1 MAAMAALQSSFTSLS
16 LSSTSFMGQRF
27 SPPLCSPLVSAL
39 FFFLSPKLS
48 SISLFFQLLQF
59 LTYLISASFKISSDI
74 FFQFLSFEA
83 KGIAESSP
91 KVFLQIGVP
100 HLQIAH
106 GSMGYLIKLHSLVQN
121 SPFASLFGDAMQVK
135 STEKPFSVAARLKR
149 WERKDCK
156 PNSLPVLQ
164 KMHVKVGDT
173 VKVIAGHDKGKIGE
187 VSEIFKHNS
196 KVVVKDI
203 NLKTK
208 HVKSRTEGESGQ
220 IIKVVNWI
228 FTSRVF
234 SILSWKLILR
244 SNVMLYSKEKQVTSR
259 VGHKTLDNGKRVRYL
274 TKTGEI
280 IDSAENWKRVVK
292 EKEKPKEVEAAA
304 AAS

>member
-27 SPPLCSPLVSAL
+27 SPPLCSPLV
-39 FFFLSPKLS
+39 
-48 SISLFFQLLQF
+48 
-59 LTYLISASFKISSDI
+59 
-74 FFQFLSFEA
+74 
-83 KGIAESSP
+83 
-91 KVFLQIGVP
+91 
-100 HLQIAH
+100 
-106 GSMGYLIKLHSLVQN
+106 
-121 SPFASLFGDAMQVK
+121 K
-135 STEKPFSVAARLKR
+135 STEKPFCIAARLKR

-220 IIKVVNWI
+220 IIKVEAPI
-228 FTSRVF
+228 HS
-234 SILSWKLILR
+234 